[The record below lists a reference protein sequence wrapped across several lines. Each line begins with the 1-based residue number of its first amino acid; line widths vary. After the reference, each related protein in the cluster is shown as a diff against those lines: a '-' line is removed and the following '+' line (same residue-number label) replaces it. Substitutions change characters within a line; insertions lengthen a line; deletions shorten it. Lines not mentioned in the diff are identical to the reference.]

1 MRVRNSRRDMPGLGA
16 LPMSRKDGLARAWN
30 DAGLVDIEVDS
41 LTIRMDYGSI
51 SGRRSTARRGL
62 LPNTLAPAE
71 TKLALRN
78 LVEAAYLDG
87 EPDGPR
93 SYAATAWAGRVGCHG
108 RLNRDIRS
116 QLSHCIVSIRARC
129 ARQRANRERSSNHN
143 DLSPARTV
151 ERRPMA
157 PAADRS
163 ARRWRHRNR
172 RRRAHA
178 RVI

>member
-78 LVEAAYLDG
+78 LAEAAYLDG

-93 SYAATAWAGRVGCHG
+93 SYAATAWAVKGWVPWPVKPGHTITVQPLHRVHPSPLHAPT
-108 RLNRDIRS
+108 RQSRKIEEAQRP
-116 QLSHCIVSIRARC
+116 I
-129 ARQRANRERSSNHN
+129 ARQKGRTAAHG
-143 DLSPARTV
+143 ARG
-151 ERRPMA
+151 
-157 PAADRS
+157 
-163 ARRWRHRNR
+163 
-172 RRRAHA
+172 
-178 RVI
+178 